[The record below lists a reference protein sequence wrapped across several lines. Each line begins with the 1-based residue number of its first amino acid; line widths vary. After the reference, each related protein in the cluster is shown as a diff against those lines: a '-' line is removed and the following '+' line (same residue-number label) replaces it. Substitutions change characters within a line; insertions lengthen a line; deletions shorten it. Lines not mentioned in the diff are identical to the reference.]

1 MTEIRTISALS
12 NVKLHRICGTEDVG
26 SFIRP
31 QQRNYASHVKRMSHE
46 RNNLYLMRIV
56 ERPAKTITD
65 QVICS
70 ENVTLDQF
78 CNLSIGRRF

>member
-46 RNNLYLMRIV
+46 RAIKQLIFNDDRGKTRKDTYRSSYL
-56 ERPAKTITD
+56 
-65 QVICS
+65 
-70 ENVTLDQF
+70 
-78 CNLSIGRRF
+78 